1 VNDDANELKL
11 IGTSSPFKNEVE
23 GEVDGSKLTRF
34 ICNFEKKKRRDR

>member
-1 VNDDANELKL
+1 VNDGANELN
-11 IGTSSPFKNEVE
+11 SSPFKNEVE